1 MGKQRQKSGF
11 TLAEAKVSHRGSG
24 RFQEAFTLIE
34 LLVVIAIIAVLMG
47 ILMPVL
53 GKVRKQAWGVT
64 CQSNLRQMGMAAVLF
79 AQDNDG
85 LIPRGGGEANYDPV
99 SHPNGQTVRWFL
111 GFMKYLAHKPINN
124 DYRNVKIYHC
134 AAYPDKNQSMGYVV
148 DCFGWEKDP
157 QVDVMWMS
165 SYNAV
170 RNKTAKVYLGDNE
183 SGPWRMIITKENDP
197 GFGNLDVFNE
207 NQLADGPDGSRRVA
221 QKRHRQGYNSLF
233 LDWHV
238 EYVEID
244 NQGART
250 FDKSELRRWKWFY
263 EGK

>member
-1 MGKQRQKSGF
+1 MGPKRGF
-11 TLAEAKVSHRGSG
+11 TRQTNGG
-24 RFQEAFTLIE
+24 FTLIE

-53 GKVRKQAWGVT
+53 GKVRKQAWGAT

-79 AQDNDG
+79 IQDNDG
-85 LIPRGGGEANYDPV
+85 LIPRGGGAACYDPV

-111 GFMKYLAHKPINN
+111 GFMKYLSQKPIGN
-124 DYRNVKIYHC
+124 DYRNVKIYKC

-148 DCFGWEKDP
+148 SCFGWEKDP
-157 QVDVMWMS
+157 NVDVMWMS
-165 SYNAV
+165 NYNVV
-170 RNKTAKVYLGDNE
+170 RNKAAKVYLGDNE
-183 SGPWRMIITKENDP
+183 NGPWRMIITKEKDP
-197 GFGNLDVFNE
+197 GFPNLDVFNE
-207 NQLADGPDGSRRVA
+207 SQLADGPDGSRRVA

-238 EYVEID
+238 EYVGID
-244 NQGART
+244 NQDAQETHRV
-250 FDKSELRRWKWFY
+250 ELRRWKWFY